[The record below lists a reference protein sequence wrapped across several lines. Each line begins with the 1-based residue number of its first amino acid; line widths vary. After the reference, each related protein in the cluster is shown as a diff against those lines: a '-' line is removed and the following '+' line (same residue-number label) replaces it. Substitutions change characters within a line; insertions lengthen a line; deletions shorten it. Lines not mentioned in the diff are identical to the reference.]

1 LFVLPTKATT
11 FNTSSCSIFSASYS
25 KRRQKVDNG
34 NALKLKLNIR
44 ERELPT
50 LLACDRVISVISTD
64 HKKMNS
70 RWWQFGEAARS
81 DHPSHDD
88 PQMTTLLLFPVSLT
102 CHKSRL
108 DSFNV
113 HLPPLDL
120 LPIVAKVSF
129 YTLEWMMPLVEK

>member
-11 FNTSSCSIFSASYS
+11 FNTSSYSIFSASYS
-25 KRRQKVDNG
+25 KRRQKVDKG

-88 PQMTTLLLFPVSLT
+88 PQMTTLLLFPVSF
-102 CHKSRL
+102 
-108 DSFNV
+108 FN
-113 HLPPLDL
+113 LSQ
-120 LPIVAKVSF
+120 I
-129 YTLEWMMPLVEK
+129 